1 MRLVALLLIA
11 TALLFGAKTS
21 VDSQIN
27 KTSSQLNSYQ
37 KSQQDIHKKMEEIA
51 RAVSIQKNE
60 INAQQVKLKQIQDE
74 LMVKELGYEQNSKDL
89 AELKRVQAKL
99 KQETEKIEEEL
110 VFSIAQNISLSLML
124 EHEFATNET
133 SLIEY
138 EALSLMLKDSKEQI
152 KRLNERFYDNSKQ
165 IDSLRTQT
173 TALQNA
179 ISTIDAN
186 RKDLVKIQDENKK
199 SLSQLE
205 DTKASY
211 RRELKAI
218 LAKQDELKRTLSR
231 LNIIKIDEIAKAQEE
246 ARRKEAFAVK
256 TASAKDTPAST
267 KPSGVTTNTKS
278 IGNSYAEPKTRAY
291 SGEKTIAPLDSYKIT
306 KRYGA
311 YTDPIYG
318 IRVFNESISMKPLGD
333 SKVKTVFNGKVI
345 YADQTAVL
353 KSVVIVE
360 HDNGLHTIYANLSQ
374 IAPDIQ
380 RGARIKKGA
389 VIGRVGD
396 ELIFEATQQSLHI
409 DPAKLF

>member
-246 ARRKEAFAVK
+246 ARRKEAFAAK